1 MLVMQEH
8 PYSLAVEICT
18 IPQEAII
25 TCGCPEWLKIDSQ
38 TTQLSNLIIV
48 ANVAHVHSCMD
59 GAIRL
64 KSRNTDN
71 LSHQATLTTS
81 DHNDSSKTITRLS
94 LTFLGTTSPETIG
107 SSAAPKGLLIQS
119 TLKYLVQ
126 NTLLSTWPKIMGG
139 FKV

>member
-25 TCGCPEWLKIDSQ
+25 TRGCPEWLKIDSQ

-71 LSHQATLTTS
+71 LYSKQ
-81 DHNDSSKTITRLS
+81 HNN
-94 LTFLGTTSPETIG
+94 F
-107 SSAAPKGLLIQS
+107 
-119 TLKYLVQ
+119 
-126 NTLLSTWPKIMGG
+126 
-139 FKV
+139 